1 MFSPR
6 HVSSLLAF
14 CFSLFMSF
22 TTASAVDLDPATH
35 QAVPGDFNGDG
46 RLDALMQPLFET
58 GEGGILLQDGTG
70 NLSVL
75 AQGWNPGYL
84 GLDWSVDKSV
94 VTAADLNGDGLDD
107 VVVQPH
113 TAGHSA
119 SVLITDPTI
128 QLLNIAQVIPAD
140 YLGLDWSSAGHLIVP
155 GDFDG
160 DHQKELLLQTV
171 SAGGPSAIVH
181 ADQAGHLVAITQS
194 IPDGYLGRRWDAS
207 DVTLYVGDLNGDG
220 RQDLLMQVKAG
231 DQKAGESAYALL
243 LADENGR
250 FTQIS
255 QVWNTNDL
263 GADWS
268 PATHTLSLQDLNGTG
283 VMSIV
288 LTAKDS
294 GGTNYVFDAS
304 AQGTI
309 SKPTAK
315 WTGPSTAHDVMA
327 KQRASNTG
335 ISVVVTPGV
344 AAKAQQ
350 LSAAATT
357 NSPAGMTMSL
367 VTGNGPV
374 NPNAFGTMGGQSG
387 AEGGSASYSTPI
399 AVPPGIAGTQP
410 SLSLNYSSQGG
421 NGEAGFGWSL
431 SGASAIHRCPATY
444 AQDGYNSGVTYGKS
458 NQGVTR
464 DRLCLDGQHLIAVS
478 GIYGQTNS
486 VYRTER
492 DSMVRV
498 TLTGSIDTTGATF
511 EVDYQD
517 GRKSVYGGSGATFTA
532 SGAPASLVWAI
543 QQTYD
548 PAGNNVVYDYQSFG
562 NGEYHLG
569 DIKYTGSTNSSGT
582 IASTGNRE
590 VDFTYSQ
597 RADPNSTYLAG
608 GRTDQTQVLTQIT
621 TKAGGIEVL
630 QYSLNYSPSLATGR
644 SLLRSVQECGPLTSD
659 PNSPYCL
666 PADTFSWQEPVLS
679 YNQPA
684 QILVPGPATSS
695 GISSLDDTAGSTS
708 FLSLTGDFNGDGRN
722 ELFYDDA
729 DGYIFSTD
737 GSWAIDLDAVFS
749 GPNYLS
755 VSEDFMRNGLAEM
768 LGATPQD
775 SNGNSYLEIALC
787 NPGASCTSPTD
798 FGTPINTGIKDYSN
812 IWVTGDFTGD
822 GLPDVITKDT
832 SNPTSPAIYLYP
844 NTTTASSGSVPLFGA
859 GINLAPLQAMN
870 NCLYSVYQQ
879 FSELGDMDGNGIP
892 DLLITGDPLIT
903 GDCNPTGTPAAI
915 AFIQDLPGT
924 GPTANVVRLSAL
936 GITRNLQNLNYY
948 FADINGDG
956 LKDFVFVAAGST
968 GQLTWHYQLNQ
979 GGTFAAEVDTGV
991 TAGYISTAGF
1001 NTPFGEV
1008 KVGDFTGE
1016 GKDEF
1021 LVPVSLY
1028 STYCENIKV
1037 MSEGVWQP
1045 EFVCGQGV
1053 THDHNIYQFQIVK
1066 FVEQTNGT
1074 YTAITVT
1081 NNGTPVSLEA
1091 EAGLTTVGDLYG
1103 TGIADVYV
1111 LFSVWYEDAR
1121 FNDSVEA
1128 SCPNGHGG
1136 TNAPCAAAPAPGY
1149 YAIVPQGDAQHPNG
1163 LAPDLMTGAVN
1174 GLGAQA
1180 AWTYDSLADLMGTGG
1195 YSVDSRA
1202 NGNPCSTSSST
1213 LNTGGTLEYYCF
1225 ASSMW
1230 AVSSYSVSNG
1240 ISGINTYTYAYKDAV
1255 YEDEGRGFQG
1265 FKSITVNDLAAG
1277 TQTVNTYNQN
1287 FPLSG
1292 MLVESKVSQAG
1303 TNPVLLSD
1311 TTESWQAA
1319 SPTACVVSSKVF
1331 WSQLKKSIA
1340 IKYNTDSSTIST
1352 TTTTYGYDGYGNTE
1366 TVSASTTDA
1375 VGAYTDDIINT
1386 PESTQDCTD
1395 WWTDELQQKTVTST
1409 VTYNSMPVTPSA
1421 ASITRTANYSYNTTL
1436 RKVQLEQDDLGSAF
1450 EKDTAYAFDT
1460 FGNPKTA
1467 TITSGSSVPAQG
1479 AGALANNTDYAI
1491 QSRVTQTI
1499 YNADG
1504 YFLSKTINALNQT
1517 TTFNSWDNASGQP
1530 TSVTDPN
1537 GVGTTYTYDTF
1548 GRKNSEQVAGMSLAQ
1563 YTYAAIDSECP
1574 SNDAYSFFIYQP
1586 GYATKITCNDIL
1598 GRVNLTITAGFQ
1610 YGDDIYQATMYD
1622 ALGRVHKSSEP
1633 YLNSDYSQ
1641 TSPPY
1646 CNQSPHYCTVYAYD
1660 VLNRVTDKV
1669 DAKGVDAAYTYG
1681 VNGNPLETQ
1690 IVVTPPDSPTY
1701 TTYETHSSLGKM
1713 LSTIDANSSKTDFRY
1728 DAGGNPVMI
1737 QDAASNQTTAT
1748 FNILGQKT
1756 AITDPDMGSW
1766 TYAYDV
1772 LGELL
1777 QQTDAKSQQI
1787 TMTYDPL
1794 GRMSSKVQP
1803 EGTTTWTYD
1812 SCTKGI
1818 GKLCNVT
1825 QYDGYSETD
1834 GYDQNGRLTSTD
1846 ENIKTIDYITSTTYD
1861 ADGRVSTVTYPATI
1875 ADAAPAITSA
1885 TASQTTV
1892 LVNAPPVT
1900 LTGAAT
1906 DADTTTTTPLQYLW
1920 TMASTTC
1927 GCNVTLANATTPVA
1941 QFTPAMPGI
1950 YTFQFLA
1957 TDGLRS
1963 TTSTVTVNVQPQA
1976 PGATSTNET
1985 YSYNGA
1991 FSVNWSAAT
2000 GSSSYNPTY
2009 NLYQSI
2015 NGGAYTKLA
2024 CGTCAQLTQAF
2035 TGMGSQTSNITY
2047 TYKVTAS
2054 AGGVE
2059 GPASSTTSIPVY
2071 YPDSE
2076 PSPNTL
2082 PSQSNWDRSF
2092 TVSWGASTGM
2102 SPSYTVQLGKDVG
2115 TGNIQ
2120 WTGGQCTTT
2129 ALSCKLTPTANGTYY
2144 AKVESCNQL
2153 TCNAYVQAPG
2163 EVSVTLL
2170 TPPAAPG
2177 LSVVTSSDGVH
2188 YTVSWN
2194 TPATATSFNLY
2205 YSYATKTGSF
2215 SAWSEVYSGSA
2226 TSYTTKSGIP
2236 SYYLRYYAVACNQG
2250 GCGGASGTLEFENP
2264 QEPGTGSQIII
2275 NSPTS
2280 PTPAPNPVTTAAP
2293 APASSAS
2300 TSSAQPATTGP
2311 TAMVSE
2317 PTTGTLLAV
2326 EPMAPLP
2333 APKAPIATTRTFDY
2347 APPVYKAYADAHLE
2361 AVTNTSTLVGVT
2373 VSYSYNNDGYLSA
2386 IINNANPNQ
2395 VYWVATGMNARD
2407 QVTDEQYGVNGTAAT
2422 VTSHRDY
2429 YPESG
2434 YVENI
2439 QSTNSSAVSLQNL
2452 HYDWQELGNLAD
2464 RHDLRQNVSETF
2476 GYDTLNRV
2484 TSAQVTNGNGVQ
2496 PSVGYTYDALGN
2508 ITTKSDVSASAYVY
2522 GGVTNAGPHA
2532 VTSIPGIGSYS
2543 YDPNGNMT
2551 SRNGTTIGWN
2561 SDNLPTS
2568 IVQDTNNTSAFN
2580 YTPDKHRVYQT
2591 AMVNGLPETTV
2602 YAGGLEVVTDSSGNL
2617 THNRYQLSAYGRTVA
2632 IVDLETASNAPVINE
2647 QFVLS
2652 DHLGSM
2658 DVATDATG
2666 AVVGGTGWNFE
2677 AFGKRRDAGSW
2688 QGPANNT
2695 QTMSDRTNGMSNG
2708 IASGVTHRGHTGH
2721 EMLDNVGLVHANG
2734 RVYDPLLGRFLSVD
2748 PVFQFPTNTQSL
2760 NPYSYVLN
2768 NPLSATDPSGYTE
2781 NCTAGQTTGCPPAG
2795 SGNSSDSQ
2803 QTTTTHVSYTPTGS
2817 HIAISGNVTSTTQ
2830 ANGNQAA
2837 TADNKPLSDA
2847 LSAGAKSF
2855 AGGNGEQ
2862 NSQQGAGSII
2872 ATGKSQAGGTAPST
2886 ATQAASVS
2894 SATGHLNINTENA
2907 PPDFANEVNESI
2919 NYTDK
2924 SGVDPYSQILSQGVD
2939 LKIAY
2944 TSGDDNFQV
2953 STTDDG
2959 RIVATINYNPNQGIR
2974 VDGAHG
2980 KIQSPAL
2987 GLLHEGG
2994 HIVRVLSGVAEIRNG
3009 APTQHEE
3016 DEVIRQFETPA
3027 AKVLGEPTRQ
3037 YHWQGGQTGEQPTVS
3052 DPTYHDPP

>member
-1 MFSPR
+1 
-6 HVSSLLAF
+6 
-14 CFSLFMSF
+14 
-22 TTASAVDLDPATH
+22 
-35 QAVPGDFNGDG
+35 
-46 RLDALMQPLFET
+46 
-58 GEGGILLQDGTG
+58 
-70 NLSVL
+70 
-75 AQGWNPGYL
+75 
-84 GLDWSVDKSV
+84 
-94 VTAADLNGDGLDD
+94 
-107 VVVQPH
+107 
-113 TAGHSA
+113 
-119 SVLITDPTI
+119 
-128 QLLNIAQVIPAD
+128 
-140 YLGLDWSSAGHLIVP
+140 
-155 GDFDG
+155 
-160 DHQKELLLQTV
+160 
-171 SAGGPSAIVH
+171 
-181 ADQAGHLVAITQS
+181 
-194 IPDGYLGRRWDAS
+194 
-207 DVTLYVGDLNGDG
+207 
-220 RQDLLMQVKAG
+220 
-231 DQKAGESAYALL
+231 
-243 LADENGR
+243 
-250 FTQIS
+250 
-255 QVWNTNDL
+255 
-263 GADWS
+263 
-268 PATHTLSLQDLNGTG
+268 
-283 VMSIV
+283 
-288 LTAKDS
+288 
-294 GGTNYVFDAS
+294 
-304 AQGTI
+304 
-309 SKPTAK
+309 
-315 WTGPSTAHDVMA
+315 VMA
-327 KQRASNTG
+327 KQQASSKG

-344 AAKAQQ
+344 VGKAQQ
-350 LSAAATT
+350 LNAAATT
-357 NSPAGMTMSL
+357 NSPTGMTMSL
-367 VTGNGPV
+367 VTGNSLA
-374 NPNAFGTMGGQSG
+374 NANAFGTMGGQSG
-387 AEGGSASYSTPI
+387 AEGGSASYSIPI
-399 AVPPGIAGTQP
+399 AMPPGIAGMQP

-458 NQGVTR
+458 NQGVTW

-478 GIYGQTNS
+478 GTYGQTNS

-517 GRKSVYGGSGATFTA
+517 GRKSVYGSSGATFTA
-532 SGAPASLVWAI
+532 SGAPAPLVWAI

-569 DIKYTGSTNSSGT
+569 DIKYTGSTSSGGV

-621 TKAGGIEVL
+621 TKAAGIQVL

-666 PADTFSWQEPVLS
+666 PADTFSWQEPALS
-679 YNQPA
+679 YNNPTPVTA
-684 QILVPGPATSS
+684 PSVVTTSS
-695 GISSLDDTAGSTS
+695 GYNFGSGQD
-708 FLSLTGDFNGDGRN
+708 LSLSVTQDYNGDGQN
-722 ELFYDDA
+722 ELFYA
-729 DGYIFSTD
+729 GNTDGYAFSLN
-737 GSWAIDLDAVFS
+737 GGVLIDLGAVF
-749 GPNYLS
+749 GGTFYTGG
-755 VSEDFMRNGLAEM
+755 SEDFMRNGLADPIG
-768 LGATPQD
+768 L
-775 SNGNSYLEIALC
+775 NGNREVLIATC
-787 NPGASCTSPTD
+787 AVNHACTSAS
-798 FGTPINTGIKDYSN
+798 DYN
-812 IWVTGDFTGD
+812 NPVDTHIVVGGAANVVTGEFNGTGMAD
-822 GLPDVITKDT
+822 LVLENA

-844 NTTTASSGSVPLFGA
+844 NTTTYSTTNPNPTFNTT
-859 GINLAPLQAMN
+859 GIELAPLVAMN
-870 NCLYSVYQQ
+870 NCLYPVYQQ
-879 FSELGDMDGNGIP
+879 FSKLGDMNGDGIP
-892 DLLITGDPLIT
+892 DLLITGDPQIT
-903 GDCNPTGTPAAI
+903 GDCGTTGMPTAI
-915 AFIQDLPGT
+915 AFIQDLPST
-924 GPTANVVRLSAL
+924 GPTANVVRLNAL
-936 GITRNLQNLNYY
+936 GITVNFQNLSYF

-956 LKDFVFVAAGST
+956 LKDFVYIGDPDNPASVPSDAY
-968 GQLTWHYQLNQ
+968 TWHYQLNL
-979 GGTFAAEVDTGV
+979 GGTFAPEVDTGV
-991 TAGYISTAGF
+991 VAGYFGASASF
-1001 NTPFGEV
+1001 DTPLSQI
-1008 KVGDFTGE
+1008 KVGDFTAE

-1021 LVPVSLY
+1021 MVPVSLV
-1028 STYCENIKV
+1028 STYCETEKNVIV
-1037 MSEGVWQP
+1037 DGEP
-1045 EFVCGQGV
+1045 ESVIVCDNSPGGTMV
-1053 THDHNIYQFQIVK
+1053 DHNVYQFQIVK
-1066 FVEQTNGT
+1066 FVQNNSGT
-1074 YTAITVT
+1074 YVPTLVT
-1081 NNGTPVSLEA
+1081 NANIPVSFNA
-1091 EAGLTTVGDLYG
+1091 EAGTTTVADVYG
-1103 TGIADVYV
+1103 TGLTDIYI
-1111 LFSVWYEDAR
+1111 LYSPWFQ
-1121 FNDSVEA
+1121 DSYYNRSPEA
-1128 SCPNGHGG
+1128 NCVTKGV
-1136 TNAPCAAAPAPGY
+1136 APCQQLPGLGY
-1149 YAIVPQGDAQHPNG
+1149 YVVTPQGG
-1163 LAPDLMTGAVN
+1163 APDLMTAAVN

-1180 AWTYDSLADLMGTGG
+1180 AWTYDSLADLMGTGS

-1202 NGNPCSTSSST
+1202 NGNTCSTSGST
-1213 LNTGGTLEYYCF
+1213 LNTGSVLEYYCF

-1230 AVSSYSVSNG
+1230 VVSSYSVSNG

-1277 TQTVNTYNQN
+1277 TQTVNTYHQD

-1292 MLVESKVSQAG
+1292 MLVESQVYQTG
-1303 TNPVLLSD
+1303 TTPVLLSD
-1311 TTESWQAA
+1311 TTENWQAA
-1319 SPTACVVSSKVF
+1319 SPTACLASTKVF
-1331 WSQLKKSIA
+1331 WSQLQNSEVQKN
-1340 IKYNTDSSTIST
+1340 NTDGTQISDTITNGYTYDGNGNTKAVTVT
-1352 TTTTYGYDGYGNTE
+1352 TTDGAGQYE
-1366 TVSASTTDA
+1366 VDTTDTYDPS
-1375 VGAYTDDIINT
+1375 V
-1386 PESTQDCTD
+1386 QDCTG
-1395 WWTDELQQKTVTST
+1395 WWTDRLTQKQVAST
-1409 VTYNSMPVTPSA
+1409 ATYNATTPNTGPQIPQKISSVTRVATYPG
-1421 ASITRTANYSYNTTL
+1421 YDTTL
-1436 RKVQLEQDDLGSAF
+1436 RKVTTENDDQGTSF
-1450 EKDTAYAFDT
+1450 EKDTAYVYDT
-1460 FGNPKTA
+1460 FGNPKT
-1467 TITSGSSVPAQG
+1467 TTVTSGSSVPAQG
-1479 AGALANNTDYAI
+1479 AGALANSTDYAM
-1491 QSRVTQTI
+1491 QSSRVTQTI
-1499 YNADG
+1499 YDADG

-1537 GVGTTYTYDTF
+1537 SVTTTYTYDTF

-1574 SNDAYSFFIYQP
+1574 SNDAYSYFIYQP

-1610 YGDDIYQATMYD
+1610 YGNDIYQATMYD
-1622 ALGRVHKSSEP
+1622 SLGHVHKSSEP

-1646 CNQSPHYCTVYAYD
+1646 CNQSPHYCTVYSYD

-1681 VNGNPLETQ
+1681 VGGNPLETQ
-1690 IVVTPPDSPTY
+1690 IVVTPPDSPAY

-1713 LSTIDANSSKTDFRY
+1713 LSTIDANGSETHFRY
-1728 DAGGNPVMI
+1728 DAQGNPTII
-1737 QDAASNQTTAT
+1737 QASAGNQTLAT

-1756 AITDPDMGSW
+1756 AVTDPDMGNW

-1787 TMTYDPL
+1787 TMAYDPL
-1794 GRMSSKVQP
+1794 GRMTSKNSNVAG
-1803 EGTTTWTYD
+1803 EGVTTWTYD

-1834 GYDQNGRLTSTD
+1834 SYDQNGRLASTD
-1846 ENIKTIDYITSTTYD
+1846 ENIKTVDYITSTTYD
-1861 ADGRVSTVTYPATI
+1861 ADGRVSTVSYPVSI

-1885 TASQTTV
+1885 VASQTTV

-1900 LTGAAT
+1900 LTGSAT
-1906 DADTTTTTPLQYLW
+1906 DADTTATTPLQYLW

-1927 GCNVTLANATTPVA
+1927 GCNVTLANATTPAA

-1976 PGATSTNET
+1976 PGAPSTNES

-1991 FSVNWSAAT
+1991 FTVNWSAAT

-2024 CGTCAQLTQAF
+2024 CATCAQLTQAL

-2059 GPASSTTSIPVY
+2059 GPASGTTSIPVY

-2092 TVSWGASTGM
+2092 TVSWGASTGV

-2153 TCNAYVQAPG
+2153 TCNAFVQAPG
-2163 EVSVTLL
+2163 QVNVTLL
-2170 TPPAAPG
+2170 NPPGAPT

-2194 TPATATSFNLY
+2194 TPATATSFQLY
-2205 YSYATKTGSF
+2205 YAFATKTGSF

-2250 GCGGASGTLEFENP
+2250 GCGGASATLQFENP
-2264 QEPGTGSQIII
+2264 QEPGTGSQVIIDT
-2275 NSPTS
+2275 PTS

-2300 TSSAQPATTGP
+2300 TSSAQPAATGP

-2317 PTTGTLLAV
+2317 PAVNALLAV
-2326 EPMAPLP
+2326 QPMAPLP
-2333 APKAPIATTRTFDY
+2333 APKAPIASTRTFDY

-2361 AVTNTSTLVGVT
+2361 PATSTTTLVGVT
-2373 VSYSYNNDGYLSA
+2373 VLYNYNNNGYLNE

-2395 VYWVATGMNARD
+2395 IYWVATGMNARD
-2407 QVTDEQYGVNGTAAT
+2407 QVTDEQYGVNGAAAT

-2476 GYDTLNRV
+2476 GYDILNRV

-2508 ITTKSDVSASAYVY
+2508 ITNKSDVSSGNYVY

-2532 VTSIPGIGSYS
+2532 VTSIPGVGSYS

-2561 SDNLPTS
+2561 SDNLPMS
-2568 IVQDTNNTSAFN
+2568 IVQDANNTSSFN
-2580 YTPDKHRVYQT
+2580 YAPDKHRVYQT
-2591 AMVNGLPETTV
+2591 AMVNGLPETTI
-2602 YAGGLEVVTDSSGNL
+2602 YAGGLEIVTDSSGNL

-2632 IVDLETASNAPVINE
+2632 IVDLETASNAPVIND
-2647 QFVLS
+2647 QFMLS

-2666 AVVGGTGWNFE
+2666 SVVSGTGWNFE
-2677 AFGKRRDAGSW
+2677 AFGKRRDASSW

-2734 RVYDPLLGRFLSVD
+2734 RVYDPMLGRFLSVD
-2748 PVFQFPTNTQSL
+2748 PMFAFPTNTQSL
-2760 NPYSYVLN
+2760 NPYSYALN
-2768 NPLSATDPSGYTE
+2768 NPLSNTDPTGYNTVCIDQMGCVGGE
-2781 NCTAGQTTGCPPAG
+2781 GNRDAKGNLFSKDAQQIGDMKNGTTATIGAF
-2795 SGNSSDSQ
+2795 N
-2803 QTTTTHVSYTPTGS
+2803 VSKD
-2817 HIAISGNVTSTTQ
+2817 ADGNVTIS
-2830 ANGNQAA
+2830 NGG
-2837 TADNKPLSDA
+2837 S
-2847 LSAGAKSF
+2847 
-2855 AGGNGEQ
+2855 NGEE
-2862 NSQQGAGSII
+2862 NSQQGPGSTIS
-2872 ATGKSQAGGTAPST
+2872 TGKSQGAGTDNST
-2886 ATQAASVS
+2886 ATQAASVNEAS
-2894 SATGHLNINTENA
+2894 DSPAASGSVTNPARAQDEAQEVQDKVKGDLPATGSAAVT
-2907 PPDFANEVNESI
+2907 V
-2919 NYTDK
+2919 K
-2924 SGVDPYSQILSQGVD
+2924 VDPRTGAVSIGAHLYFAEGSADQQAVVVAAIRAPWTGQVD
-2939 LKIAY
+2939 
-2944 TSGDDNFQV
+2944 GRGV
-2953 STTDDG
+2953 STTIVIDSGYQKGDI
-2959 RIVATINYNPNQGIR
+2959 IVAVDSTMTRSVAQQGGVWMYLDPRNLNDAGHEFGHI
-2974 VDGAHG
+2974 
-2980 KIQSPAL
+2980 L
-2987 GLLHEGG
+2987 GLPDGYGPVFHNGVEHDYIKPWVDSRSIMYRADGEATPQDIDNVLRLH
-2994 HIVRVLSGVAEIRNG
+2994 
-3009 APTQHEE
+3009 
-3016 DEVIRQFETPA
+3016 
-3027 AKVLGEPTRQ
+3027 
-3037 YHWQGGQTGEQPTVS
+3037 
-3052 DPTYHDPP
+3052 PPN